1 MLVRRPRTDVFALSF
16 CVAFTECNLKSLT
29 SYVGGN
35 VIVVPFGT
43 SVANSTESEWS
54 IDVLA
59 GGDDGDNDSVVTVTG
74 AGAGAGFGVGVEFA
88 RKLDEKLVDANST
101 PGGSSL
107 PVSFN
112 SITGD
117 IFIRLFTST
126 GGSYSEVE

>member
-1 MLVRRPRTDVFALSF
+1 M
-16 CVAFTECNLKSLT
+16 
-29 SYVGGN
+29 
-35 VIVVPFGT
+35 
-43 SVANSTESEWS
+43 
-54 IDVLA
+54 LA
-59 GGDDGDNDSVVTVTG
+59 GGDDGDNDPVVTATG

>member
-1 MLVRRPRTDVFALSF
+1 
-16 CVAFTECNLKSLT
+16 
-29 SYVGGN
+29 
-35 VIVVPFGT
+35 
-43 SVANSTESEWS
+43 
-54 IDVLA
+54 VLA
-59 GGDDGDNDSVVTVTG
+59 GGDDGDNDPVVTVTGAGAG